1 MHAKDSLTACCHKL
15 GMTQVGKEIAKL
27 MEHSYK
33 LVIAYDGTDYH
44 GWQRQKEHCSIDS
57 VIRETFLRVFLQES
71 IRLVGASRTD
81 AGVHARG
88 QVIRLRTILPVC
100 PHKMLFVLNRALPQ
114 DIKIMSCVKVDNRFH
129 PQHTVVL
136 KTYSYTFSLQKLSPM
151 DARYSWQYP
160 FTLCFDRLE
169 EALALFVGTHD
180 FRYFCK
186 EVTDKDTMRT
196 IESIVLT
203 RAACGQKHTVTI
215 KGKSFLRFMIRR
227 IMGASLALASS
238 KDLDIMDLQ
247 KLLSGERECVKLLIT
262 APAQGLCLES
272 IEYD

>member
-1 MHAKDSLTACCHKL
+1 
-15 GMTQVGKEIAKL
+15 

-44 GWQRQKEHCSIDS
+44 GWQRQKEHSSIDH
-57 VIRETFLRVFLQES
+57 VIRETFLKVFFQENV
-71 IRLVGASRTD
+71 RLVGASRTD

-88 QVIRLRTILPVC
+88 QVIRLRTTLSLC

-114 DIKIMSCVKVDNRFH
+114 DIKIITCKKVDVVFH
-129 PQHTVVL
+129 PQHNVVL

-151 DARYSWQYP
+151 DARYSWQFP
-160 FTLCFDRLE
+160 FSLCFDRLQ
-169 EALALFVGTHD
+169 EALSLFVGTYD

-186 EVTDKDTMRT
+186 EVPDKNT
-196 IESIVLT
+196 IRAIQSIVLT
-203 RAACGQKHTVTI
+203 RSACGTKHTVTI

-227 IMGASLALASS
+227 IIGASLALASS
-238 KDLDIMDLQ
+238 KELTITDLQ

-272 IEYD
+272 IEYEERESV